1 MNLRWTILAAVATA
15 VFFAS
20 NVLAESASQTI
31 AENSIQMEEEVITVI
46 GTRTERSLNEVAT
59 SVSVISAAE
68 IEEGLYRDIADLV
81 KYEPGVSV
89 SGTGSRFGLSGFI
102 IRGIGGNRVQTL
114 VDGVRSPEEFSF
126 GPFLSSRRDFV
137 DLDSLETV
145 EISKG
150 SGSSLYGSDALGGV
164 VSFTTKGPS
173 RYVSADEP
181 FYSAVKY
188 GYSGE
193 DNSSNG
199 TATFAGRSD
208 RISGLVSYT
217 YRDAEETE
225 TNGIVAGNGSTREE
239 ADPAKIE
246 SSNFTL
252 KFDITPWDGHT
263 IRVGYDL
270 FEHENQSWILSDWGS
285 MVYGTLINSR
295 DAFDERER
303 DKVSIDYLYSEEF
316 LFLDSLQ
323 VKVYK
328 QESESKQMM
337 NEVRQG
343 RSGSATR
350 FRYSE
355 FQQEIDG
362 AYAQLGSIF
371 DIGSSKH
378 TLTYGADYYTTYSQT
393 TRNGGTTDWSGATVR
408 ERSPF
413 PTRDFPITEIN
424 HLAFFIQDEIE
435 LADGKLRVIPG
446 IRYDDFEAD
455 AVADDPYVKG
465 NPGLPAPQDFED
477 SEVTTSLGV
486 VYFIDDSV
494 SLFGRY
500 SEGFRAPPYDDV
512 NQGFINVASGY
523 KAAPNPNL
531 RSETSSGFELGAR
544 LDNEFTSM
552 EFSIFRNEYEDFIES
567 NAIAPEFLAF
577 GGIDPSDGLLTFKA
591 VNLSEVEI
599 DGMEVSG
606 SVDLSLFSKDFSSEQ
621 DYVLDDFS
629 IRFAIAI
636 AEGEDVSVSQ
646 PLDSVEPITG
656 IIGLAYDAPSGN
668 WGASLNL
675 SMVQGK
681 QASDIAEGSLRPE
694 TAGYGVIDL
703 LAYVDIADQV
713 MVNVGLFNVGDKQ
726 YIRWSD
732 SVAIGGDAPMRFSQP
747 GFSAGINLKFEI

>member
-1 MNLRWTILAAVATA
+1 MFNLRSTMLVAGA
-15 VFFAS
+15 VFAS
-20 NVLAESASQTI
+20 FSGLVVAETTD
-31 AENSIQMEEEVITVI
+31 QMEEEVITVI

-59 SVSVISAAE
+59 SVSVISAVD

-89 SGTGSRFGLSGFI
+89 AGTGSRFGLSGFI

-114 VDGVRSPEEFSF
+114 VDGVRSPDEFSF

-181 FYSAVKY
+181 FYAGVKY

-199 TATFAGRSD
+199 TVTLAGGND

-225 TNGIVAGNGSTREE
+225 TNGTISSNGSTREE
-239 ADPAKIE
+239 ADPAQIE
-246 SSNFTL
+246 SNNVAL
-252 KFDITPWDGHT
+252 KVDISPWEGHT
-263 IRVGYDL
+263 LRIGYDL

-285 MVYGTLINSR
+285 VVYGTMIKSR

-303 DKVSIDYLYSEEF
+303 DKFSVDYLYEGEF
-316 LFLDSLQ
+316 LFLDSVQ
-323 VKVYK
+323 VKFYQ
-328 QESESKQMM
+328 QESESQQML

-362 AYAQLGSIF
+362 VFAQLGSIF
-371 DIGSSKH
+371 EIGNSSH
-378 TLTYGADYYTTYSQT
+378 TLTYGVDYYTTYSET
-393 TRNGGTTDWSGATVR
+393 TRNGGTTDWSGAAVR

-413 PTRDFPITEIN
+413 PTRDFPITEID
-424 HLAFFIQDEIE
+424 HLAFFIQDEIV
-435 LADGKLRVIPG
+435 LADGKLRLIPG
-446 IRYDDFEAD
+446 VRYDDFEAD
-455 AVADDPYVKG
+455 AVADGQYVTG

-477 SEVTTSLGV
+477 SEVTASLGV

-512 NQGFINVASGY
+512 NQGFINLASGY
-523 KAAPNPNL
+523 KAAPNPDL
-531 RSETSSGFELGAR
+531 SSETSSGFELGVR
-544 LDNEFTSM
+544 LDNEFSSM
-552 EFSIFRNEYEDFIES
+552 EVSIFRNEYEDFIES
-567 NAIAPEFLAF
+567 NAIAPEFLRF
-577 GGIDPSDGLLTFKA
+577 GGIDPNDGLLTFKA

-599 DGMEVSG
+599 DGIEVSG
-606 SVDLSLFSKDFSSEQ
+606 SIDLSMFSSGFSADQ
-621 DYVLDDFS
+621 DYLLDDFS
-629 IRFAIAI
+629 IRFAIAY
-636 AEGEDVSVSQ
+636 ADGEDVSANQ
-646 PLDSVEPITG
+646 PLDSIEPLTG
-656 IIGLAYDAPSGN
+656 VIGLAYDSPNGN
-668 WGASLNL
+668 WGARLNL

-681 QASDIAEGSLRPE
+681 SPSDIAEGSVRPE

-703 LAYVDIADQV
+703 LAYIDIADQV
-713 MVNVGLFNVGDKQ
+713 MVNVGLFNLGDKQ
-726 YIRWSD
+726 YIRWAD
-732 SVAIGGDAPMRFSQP
+732 SVGIGGDAPMRFSQP
-747 GFSAGINLKFEI
+747 GFTAGINLKFEI